1 MSICD
6 FTCQRPGSQVVIILR
21 DGTGETSGIG
31 TITFGRILGDAGLV
45 LPKWEVIK
53 IVRLALPLTLVLDYC
68 LSM

>member
-1 MSICD
+1 ME
-6 FTCQRPGSQVVIILR
+6 Q
-21 DGTGETSGIG
+21 GETIGIG
-31 TITFGRILGDAGLV
+31 TFTFGRILGDARLV

>member
-1 MSICD
+1 ME
-6 FTCQRPGSQVVIILR
+6 Q
-21 DGTGETSGIG
+21 GETIGIG
-31 TITFGRILGDAGLV
+31 TFTFGRILGDAGLV